1 MATVAVFLALD
12 GGAYALSL
20 PRNSVT
26 SRHIAKGQ
34 VKGSDI
40 GKNAVKSPKVADFSL
55 LAKDFRRGQ
64 LPEGPQGAPGAT
76 KVTVKAANG
85 SGTVT
90 AHCAAGESATG
101 GGADSFEGSR
111 RRGSYH
117 PAAGVLRASG
127 SSTVR
132 RLRADR
138 VVGCRRKQH
147 WGAPQT

>member
-1 MATVAVFLALD
+1 MATVAVFLALG

-20 PRNSVT
+20 PRDSVT

-40 GKNAVKSPKVADFSL
+40 GKNAVKSAKVADFSL

-101 GGADSFEGSR
+101 GGADSFEGI
-111 RRGSYH
+111 
-117 PAAGVLRASG
+117 
-127 SSTVR
+127 
-132 RLRADR
+132 
-138 VVGCRRKQH
+138 VVGEGPTTQPLAFY
-147 WGAPQT
+147 APPDQAPFAGYVPTA